1 MRPPLP
7 AGARRR
13 RLLAALLACAS
24 NASATQAAYRVRT
37 LVEPTPEP
45 AAAGQ
50 PLGGVPVGGGFAP
63 R

>member
-13 RLLAALLACAS
+13 RLLACAS